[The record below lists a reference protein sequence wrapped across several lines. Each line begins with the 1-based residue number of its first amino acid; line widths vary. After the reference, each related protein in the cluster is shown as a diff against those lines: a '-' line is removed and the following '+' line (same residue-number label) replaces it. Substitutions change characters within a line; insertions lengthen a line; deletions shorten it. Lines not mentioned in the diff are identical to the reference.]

1 MNSNRVGRTL
11 ASGVAIVAAFNT
23 LAAVSLPVPD
33 RRPALLTTMLWLALL
48 ISHATLYWFGDRVRA
63 RFGLRA
69 YVAAQAAMIFTLGV
83 AGALFPVGLA
93 LLMAFTAEVIVLA
106 GARWGTVQITLG
118 AILLYVANSLIAQ
131 DLYRA
136 ATAGLLLAI
145 TGVVAH
151 AIAAL
156 VRRESPAAASEVA
169 PVVENGASPN
179 AMSAEVQST
188 DSAELTPREAE
199 VLKALVSGARSAQ
212 IAAQLGITERT
223 VKSHLANIYQKLGV
237 DSRSAAVALA
247 MQRRLV

>member
-1 MNSNRVGRTL
+1 MHSNRLGRTL
-11 ASGVAIVAAFNT
+11 AAGVIMVAAFNT
-23 LAAVSLPVPD
+23 LAGLSQPLSTGRPSLAAT
-33 RRPALLTTMLWLALL
+33 ALVLALL
-48 ISHATLYWFGDRVRA
+48 LLHAALYWWGDRA
-63 RFGLRA
+63 RGRLGLRA
-69 YVAAQAAMIFTLGV
+69 YVATQATVIFAVGL

-93 LLMAFTAEVIVLA
+93 LLMAYTAEVVHLA
-106 GARWGTVQITLG
+106 GTRWGTIPITLG
-118 AILLYVANSLIAQ
+118 AILLFVANSLITA

-156 VRRESPAAASEVA
+156 LRRERPDQAA
-169 PVVENGASPN
+169 PVTEAPAPVANVVSLDA
-179 AMSAEVQST
+179 
-188 DSAELTPREAE
+188 AELTPRETE
-199 VLKALVSGARSAQ
+199 VLKALVSGARSSQ

>member
-1 MNSNRVGRTL
+1 MHSNKLGHTL
-11 ASGVAIVAAFNT
+11 AGGVVVVAAFNT
-23 LAAVSLPVPD
+23 LAALSLPVNEL
-33 RRPALLTTMLWLALL
+33 RPSLVMTLLWLALL
-48 ISHATLYWFGDRVRA
+48 LAHAALYWWGDRVRG

-69 YVAAQAAMIFTLGV
+69 YVAAQAALIFAIGL

-106 GARWGTVQITLG
+106 GARWGTIPITVG
-118 AILLYVANSLIAQ
+118 AISLFVVNSLIAS

-145 TGVVAH
+145 TGVIAH

-156 VRRESPAAASEVA
+156 LRREGHALPLAPPELATTPAAD
-169 PVVENGASPN
+169 VVSLES
-179 AMSAEVQST
+179 S
-188 DSAELTPREAE
+188 DLTPRETE
-199 VLKALVSGARSAQ
+199 VLKALVSGARSSQ

>member
-1 MNSNRVGRTL
+1 MNPNRLGRTL
-11 ASGVAIVAAFNT
+11 AAGVVIVAAFNT
-23 LAAVSLPVPD
+23 VAAASFPLRD
-33 RRPALLTTMLWLALL
+33 RRPSLATTLLWLALL
-48 ISHATLYWFGDRVRA
+48 LAHAALYWLGERIRA

-69 YVAAQAAMIFTLGV
+69 YVASQAALIFTIGL

-106 GARWGTVQITLG
+106 GARWGTVPITLG
-118 AILLYVANSLIAQ
+118 AILLYVANSLIAS

-145 TGVVAH
+145 TGVIAH

-156 VRRESPAAASEVA
+156 IRRDAPGTPAVA
-169 PVVENGASPN
+169 TGVAVSAD
-179 AMSAEVQST
+179 AVAAEVVST
-188 DSAELTPREAE
+188 ESAELTPRETE

-212 IAAQLGITERT
+212 IASQLGITERT
-223 VKSHLANIYQKLGV
+223 VKAHLANIYQKLGV
-237 DSRSAAVALA
+237 DSRAAAVALA